1 MSEVS
6 SNNSRI
12 AKNTLLLYFR
22 MFITMVV
29 GLFTSRV
36 ILDSLGIEDYGIYN
50 LVGGFVIMFNVF
62 RAGLISSTQR
72 FITFD
77 LGTGNMSELRN
88 TFSTSLI
95 IFLFISCVI
104 IVIAEGFAPWFIQ
117 NKLTIPASRLTA
129 SMWVFQF
136 SLLTLIFNLISSPYN
151 ALIIA
156 HEKMGAFAYISI
168 FEVMAKLAVAYLIY
182 ISPFD
187 KLIVYAF
194 LLCLVQIIIRFIYT
208 FYCNRHFEESKVIW
222 RLDWKK
228 IKKIYA
234 FTGWELFGSIAVI
247 GYTQGL
253 NILLGMFFNPVIN
266 AARGVALQVQSMIL
280 GFVTNFQTA
289 LNPQITKSYASGD
302 IAYMHK
308 LIFYSSKLSFFL
320 LFVLSLPIMLEAEEI
335 LSLWLVE
342 VPEYT
347 VLFFRLIIIT
357 TMIDA
362 ISNPIIISVEA
373 TGNIRKY
380 QVVVGS
386 LLLLILPISYVAL
399 KLGAAPYSVF
409 IVHIIMSG
417 VAFVARLIMGSH
429 AVGFNKNDFLNR
441 VLIPILG
448 VILVSSILPF
458 SLHHVMSLGLIRLSI
473 VLAIS
478 ILSVIGS
485 VYYIGLQKQE
495 RELVLK
501 FAIKFISKLKR

>member
-1 MSEVS
+1 
-6 SNNSRI
+6 
-12 AKNTLLLYFR
+12 
-22 MFITMVV
+22 MVV

-50 LVGGFVIMFNVF
+50 LVGGFVVMFNVF

-95 IFLFISCVI
+95 IFLFISCV
-104 IVIAEGFAPWFIQ
+104 VIAIAEVLAPWFIQ
-117 NKLTIPASRLTA
+117 NKLTIPESRLTA
-129 SMWVFQF
+129 AMWVFQF
-136 SLLTLIFNLISSPYN
+136 SLFTLIFNLISSPYN
-151 ALIIA
+151 ALIVA
-156 HEKMGAFAYISI
+156 HERMGAFAFISI
-168 FEVMAKLAVAYLIY
+168 LETLAKLAVAYAIYVSPVDRLIA
-182 ISPFD
+182 
-187 KLIVYAF
+187 YAF
-194 LLCLVQIIIRFIYT
+194 LLCLVQVIIRFIYT

-222 RLDWKK
+222 RLDWTK

-247 GYTQGL
+247 AYTEGL
-253 NILLGMFFNPVIN
+253 NILLGMFFSPIVN
-266 AARGVALQVQSMIL
+266 AARGVALMGQSMVS
-280 GFVTNFQTA
+280 GFVSNFQTA

-302 IAYMHK
+302 IVYMHK

-320 LFVLSLPIMLEAEEI
+320 LFVLSLPIMLEAEEL

-347 VLFFRLIIIT
+347 VLFFRLVIIT

-417 VAFVARLIMGSH
+417 FAFIARLIMGSWV
-429 AVGFNKNDFLNR
+429 VGFNKYDFLKK
-441 VLIPILG
+441 VLFPIVG
-448 VILVSSILPF
+448 VILVSSILPY
-458 SLHHVMSLGLIRLSI
+458 SLHHVMSLGLIRLSV
-473 VLAIS
+473 VLVIS

>member
-1 MSEVS
+1 
-6 SNNSRI
+6 
-12 AKNTLLLYFR
+12 
-22 MFITMVV
+22 
-29 GLFTSRV
+29 
-36 ILDSLGIEDYGIYN
+36 
-50 LVGGFVIMFNVF
+50 
-62 RAGLISSTQR
+62 
-72 FITFD
+72 
-77 LGTGNMSELRN
+77 
-88 TFSTSLI
+88 
-95 IFLFISCVI
+95 
-104 IVIAEGFAPWFIQ
+104 
-117 NKLTIPASRLTA
+117 
-129 SMWVFQF
+129 
-136 SLLTLIFNLISSPYN
+136 
-151 ALIIA
+151 
-156 HEKMGAFAYISI
+156 MGAFAFISI
-168 FEVMAKLAVAYLIY
+168 LETLAKLAVAYAIYVSPIDRLIA
-182 ISPFD
+182 
-187 KLIVYAF
+187 YAF
-194 LLCLVQIIIRFIYT
+194 LLCLVQVIIRFIYT

-247 GYTQGL
+247 AYTEGL
-253 NILLGMFFNPVIN
+253 NILLGMFFSPIVN
-266 AARGVALQVQSMIL
+266 AARGVALMGQSMVS
-280 GFVTNFQTA
+280 GFVSNFQTA

-302 IAYMHK
+302 IVYMHK

-320 LFVLSLPIMLEAEEI
+320 LFVLSLPIMLEAEEL

-417 VAFVARLIMGSH
+417 FAFIARLIMGSWV
-429 AVGFNKNDFLNR
+429 VGFNKYDFLKK
-441 VLIPILG
+441 VLFPIVG
-448 VILVSSILPF
+448 VILVSSILPY
-458 SLHHVMSLGLIRLSI
+458 SLHYVMSLGLIRLSV